1 MAALN
6 ISMIA
11 AILLAVS
18 AGQGPAKTLI
28 IDDPQG
34 ALGRVAAPVSAEVDL
49 GRLAGGEVRP
59 ERLRVVEMVGGAA
72 RGEPLAVQFEP
83 ESAGSTSGKLW
94 WILPPGAKGQRQFRI
109 VKADEPCGGELTA
122 RVDTELKAVDIR
134 EGSLPVLRYNHGT
147 VPVPAGIDPDFARG
161 DYIQPLFGPDGEA
174 ITDDYSQNH
183 PHHRGASWAWPI
195 TRWKDEARD
204 LWAVKIL
211 PGFTGAVWSRPV
223 AMHRVEAGPVWAV
236 VEAECV
242 WKWGDRD
249 PIVREDVLIRAFRS
263 TARRRFVDVQVR
275 LTALVDE
282 VSIGGR
288 PHASYGGFSVR
299 SFPEFPER
307 QIRMH
312 IDPPGAAPRRAWYHL
327 TGRFPG
333 GKGPAGM
340 VLLESVT
347 NPDYPNQ
354 PQTNEGG
361 TKPGEYPPWRS
372 VQPAWPGDRE
382 VPLPKGKT
390 LTLDYRLWIHPGALS
405 EDEIIDAWSAYALA
419 EKAPDR

>member
-1 MAALN
+1 M
-6 ISMIA
+6 
-11 AILLAVS
+11 
-18 AGQGPAKTLI
+18 
-28 IDDPQG
+28 
-34 ALGRVAAPVSAEVDL
+34 
-49 GRLAGGEVRP
+49 
-59 ERLRVVEMVGGAA
+59 VEMVGGAA

-109 VKADEPCGGELTA
+109 VTADKPCGGELTA

-223 AMHRVEAGPVWAV
+223 AMHRVEAGPVWAG

-263 TARRRFVDVQVR
+263 TARRRFVDVEVR

-288 PHASYGGFSVR
+288 PHASYGGFWSAA
-299 SFPEFPER
+299 SGISWPPDSP
-307 QIRMH
+307 H
-312 IDPPGAAPRRAWYHL
+312 IDPPAPPRRHGITDRA
-327 TGRFPG
+327 FPG
-333 GKGPAGM
+333 GRGRPV

-354 PQTNEGG
+354 PHTDEGG
-361 TKPGEYPPWRS
+361 TKPGEYPP
-372 VQPAWPGDRE
+372 
-382 VPLPKGKT
+382 
-390 LTLDYRLWIHPGALS
+390 
-405 EDEIIDAWSAYALA
+405 
-419 EKAPDR
+419 